1 MYLDAEI
8 TGESFDSIYN
18 EIELNFNDQRYETVI
33 QLCDV
38 LLDKI
43 LPSLQITETELNQK
57 LISVFYYKAE
67 SLVYTEQLED
77 SIEFYAKAIEL
88 TEVLKDAESEIEL
101 IFTYLEIV
109 IQNQLDREVDSY
121 FQRIADLHS
130 IRKDN
135 SILAQWYALKAGY
148 AFNCEQFDDTIK
160 YCQMFERFN
169 NGDTDSLYTID
180 VATLNIRANNALGNQ
195 KTALELSKNAMDEF
209 QLLLR
214 TEKYCELLVN
224 HGLLEYNNQNAH
236 EAISTLQKAYQ
247 ISDEEGFSLCALN
260 ALYTVGFVFF
270 SNEQFEEALNIG
282 LQFLARKDCEL
293 ITELISE
300 VIVFVGVSN
309 VKLERW
315 NDCKTFIDK
324 HLQNQ
329 ESSYYFSVVEKLLL
343 LQKMVDAQL
352 SLD

>member
-18 EIELNFNDQRYETVI
+18 EIEINFQDQRYETVL

-43 LPSLQITETELNQK
+43 IPSLQITEKELNQK

-67 SLVYTEQLED
+67 SLVYTEELDD
-77 SIEFYAKAIEL
+77 SIEYYAKAIEL
-88 TEVLKDAESEIEL
+88 AEVLKDTESEIEL

-121 FQRIADLHS
+121 FQRISDLHS
-130 IRKDN
+130 IKNDRT
-135 SILAQWYALKAGY
+135 ILSQWYSLKAGY
-148 AFNCEQFDDTIK
+148 TFNCELFEDTIK
-160 YCQMFERFN
+160 YCQLFERFN
-169 NGDTDSLYTID
+169 NSSTDSQYILD
-180 VATLNIRANNALGNQ
+180 VATLNIRANNVLGKQ
-195 KTALELSKNAMDEF
+195 KTALELSKNAIEEF

-224 HGLLEYNNQNAH
+224 HGLLEYNNNNAH
-236 EAISTLQKAYQ
+236 EAILTLQKAYQ

-270 SNEQFEEALNIG
+270 SNEQFEESLNIG
-282 LQFLARKDCEL
+282 IQFLARKDCEL

-300 VIVFVGVSN
+300 VIVFVGVSF

-315 NDCKTFIDK
+315 AECKQFIEK

-329 ESSYYFSVVEKLLL
+329 ESSYYFSVVEKLQL

-352 SLD
+352 SLE